1 MEDKE
6 AAADNKISKE
16 ETATQ
21 EMDKYNREL
30 EGKRSADL
38 IDSFTPQE
46 FNLSNVQEDRGQKAV
61 PQRSWM
67 RRPRW
72 TRSRKAAP
80 RRSQTRWP
88 RWTSTIRCRRLSCR
102 RIKREKDKKR
112 KKMEKEEV
120 PKEKTWINWWKN
132 QWRGSNNLQA

>member
-46 FNLSNVQEDRGQKAV
+46 FNLSSAQEDRGQKKV
-61 PQRSWM
+61 PQKSWM
-67 RRPRW
+67 RRLRW

-80 RRSQTRWP
+80 QRSQTRWP
-88 RWTSTIRCRRLSCR
+88 RWT
-102 RIKREKDKKR
+102 
-112 KKMEKEEV
+112 
-120 PKEKTWINWWKN
+120 
-132 QWRGSNNLQA
+132 